1 MRFEAQEVQNLGEKV
16 LLDRLIW
23 RRLHCLAGHIAN
35 YLQLKDG
42 QTRVLSHWACYKV
55 TQPHLDNESA
65 AREIGDK
72 LRNILE
78 YESRSKLQVPLL
90 LELGEGVMA
99 LLKATNSGDTDL
111 VYMVLLHLKEKMGK
125 NEFELTIR
133 SMPLAHSLYIKYCAS
148 HNRDALRQVYV
159 QVDDFHGQATTH
171 IQDALE
177 QTNPGSKEASLISAR
192 ECYKKGKNDLGDS
205 SLQETYG
212 VSFVGLSVHDT
223 IKKLLEQ
230 GEIKGSW
237 AELETFSKSR
247 KSPAGYEP
255 FVDACLAYKR
265 PDEAAKYL
273 PKCKDELKDV

>member
-192 ECYKKGKNDLGDS
+192 ECYKKGKNDL
-205 SLQETYG
+205 